1 MVLLMQNSFRKRLHK
16 LPHKRLRCSVLEVKV
31 TEGLGATIDVLL
43 VNGELNAGDKV
54 KSSHFSHINLL
65 LDCSCRT

>member
-16 LPHKRLRCSVLEVKV
+16 LPHNKLRCSVLEVKV

-43 VNGELNAGDKV
+43 VNGELNAGDRVNTPEKPPT
-54 KSSHFSHINLL
+54 HPT
-65 LDCSCRT
+65 DCCRRS